1 MGKVF
6 IVGAGPG
13 DPDLLT
19 VKAMKAI
26 QKADVILYDR
36 LVNKEILQYAGEEAD
51 LIYCGKLPDFHIMK
65 QDTINRFLVKYA
77 KKGKTV
83 VRLKGATRLFSAEE
97 AKKRRLSRKTP
108 FRLRSFPA
116 LHQESR
122 SRLCR
127 HSGDAQRG
135 ELQCRI
141 RYGAL

>member
-36 LVNKEILQYAGEEAD
+36 LVSKEILQYAGEEAD

-65 QDTINRFLVKYA
+65 QDTINHFLVKYA

-83 VRLKGATRLFSAEE
+83 VRLKEATRLFSAAE

-122 SRLCR
+122 LLLMP
-127 HSGDAQRG
+127 AFP
-135 ELQCRI
+135 
-141 RYGAL
+141 

>member
-36 LVNKEILQYAGEEAD
+36 LVSKEILQYAGEEAD

-77 KKGKTV
+77 KKENRCKA
-83 VRLKGATRLFSAEE
+83 KGATRLFYRGGEE
-97 AKKRRLSRKTP
+97 AEALAQNAIP
-108 FRLRSFPA
+108 FEIVPGIT
-116 LHQESR
+116 
-122 SRLCR
+122 
-127 HSGDAQRG
+127 SGIAAAAYAGIPVTHRG